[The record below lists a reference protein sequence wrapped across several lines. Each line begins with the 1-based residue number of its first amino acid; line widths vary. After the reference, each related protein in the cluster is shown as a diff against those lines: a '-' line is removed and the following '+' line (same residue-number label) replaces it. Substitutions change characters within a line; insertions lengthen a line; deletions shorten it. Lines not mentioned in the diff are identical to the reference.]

1 MKAIRVHAAGGPEA
15 LSYEDVPDPKAGDG
29 QAVVKVEAIG
39 LNFAE
44 INARKNA
51 NTANGPVGIGGEAA
65 GTIVDV
71 GPGVQG
77 FKAGDRVAFNGVPGA
92 YAELVAAPA
101 ERLVPVPASLTSKQ
115 AAAVLLQGMTAHYL
129 ACTTYPLKSGDS
141 CLVHAAAGGVGVLLC
156 QMAHN
161 RGARVIG
168 TVSTEAKTKVA
179 SDCGADDVVLYS
191 QVDFEDEV
199 KKLTGGSGVNVVYD
213 SVGKTTFTKGFGCLR
228 PRGMMVLYGQSSG
241 PIEAF
246 DASVL
251 QRGSLFFTRT
261 GLANY
266 TLTRDELM
274 QRSGEVFGWVAD
286 GSLKLH
292 IHAEFPLKDASK
304 AQAAMEQRET
314 VGKVLLIP

>member
-101 ERLVPVPASLTSKQ
+101 ERLVPVPANLTSKQ
-115 AAAVLLQGMTAHYL
+115 AAAALLQGMTAHYL
-129 ACTTYPLKSGDS
+129 ACTTYPLKAGDS

-168 TVSTEAKTKVA
+168 TVSTEAKAQVA
-179 SDCGADDVVLYS
+179 RDCGADDVVLYS

>member
-15 LSYEDVPDPKAGDG
+15 LSYEDVADPKAGDG

-168 TVSTEAKTKVA
+168 TVSTEAKAKVA

>member
-1 MKAIRVHAAGGPEA
+1 
-15 LSYEDVPDPKAGDG
+15 
-29 QAVVKVEAIG
+29 
-39 LNFAE
+39 
-44 INARKNA
+44 
-51 NTANGPVGIGGEAA
+51 
-65 GTIVDV
+65 
-71 GPGVQG
+71 
-77 FKAGDRVAFNGVPGA
+77 
-92 YAELVAAPA
+92 
-101 ERLVPVPASLTSKQ
+101 
-115 AAAVLLQGMTAHYL
+115 
-129 ACTTYPLKSGDS
+129 
-141 CLVHAAAGGVGVLLC
+141 
-156 QMAHN
+156 MAHN

-168 TVSTEAKTKVA
+168 TVSTEEKAKVA
-179 SDCGADDVVLYS
+179 SACGADETVLYS

-199 KKLTGGSGVNVVYD
+199 KKLTDGRGLNVVYD
-213 SVGKTTFTKGFGCLR
+213 SVGKTTFMKGFGCLK

-292 IHAEFPLKDASK
+292 IHAEFPLQEASK
-304 AQAAMEQRET
+304 AQAAMEKRET

>member
-15 LSYEDVPDPKAGDG
+15 LSYEDVADPKAGEG

-44 INARKNA
+44 INARRNA
-51 NTANGPVGIGGEAA
+51 NTAQGPVGIGGEAA
-65 GTIVDV
+65 GTIAEV
-71 GPGVQG
+71 GAGVQG
-77 FKAGDRVAFNGVPGA
+77 FSAGDRVAFNGVPGA
-92 YAELVAAPA
+92 YAEMVAVPA
-101 ERLVPVPASLTSKQ
+101 ARLVPVPAALTTKQ

-129 ACTTYPLKSGDS
+129 ACTTYPLAAGDS
-141 CLVHAAAGGVGVLLC
+141 CLVHAAAGGVGLLLC

-168 TVSTEAKTKVA
+168 TVSTEEKAKVA
-179 SDCGADDVVLYS
+179 KASGADDVVLYS
-191 QVDFEDEV
+191 KVDFEDEV
-199 KKLTGGSGVNVVYD
+199 KGLTGGSGVNVVYD
-213 SVGKTTFTKGFGCLR
+213 SVGKSTFLKGFGCLK

-241 PIEAF
+241 PIEGF

-261 GLANY
+261 GLATY
-266 TLTRDELM
+266 TATRDELLE
-274 QRSGEVFGWVAD
+274 RAGDVFDWMANGR
-286 GSLKLH
+286 LKVH
-292 IHAEFPLKDASK
+292 VHAEFPLRDASK
-304 AQAAMEQRET
+304 AQEAMEKRET